1 MRRHRILGIAVLL
14 GLFIGH
20 GATAIEI
27 SGYDPAVNDRFASG
41 FPSVPVPNTAGVFL
55 GLPYDWS
62 GVGWDTA
69 SPVWGFGFVTPRH
82 YLVALHWGGAATIA
96 LRGADGVV
104 HTATQASVVGTGYGM
119 VLNTGPDLAVG
130 RLTVALPAAW
140 RIARYPVLDLN
151 PSSSGNGSYNGQPL
165 LVYGRG
171 SSSPRIGLDAVASTW
186 TTGPVSYITS
196 STATVKLQTGD
207 SGSPVFVPWTRP
219 GGDPELAIVGNN
231 AAVGPDNIHN
241 LAASSG
247 ALAAINAITVP
258 DGFALAMVGE
268 VAAAWQGG
276 DGASGTGD
284 DLGAPD
290 NWSPAAVPTDAYAAF
305 DGAASPTR
313 AIEVDRDVNLRGLVF
328 RPTGSGTL
336 GFTVAHP
343 ANVLTVGRGGI
354 VNDDVSRQ
362 VLAVTVA
369 LGDHQVWDVG
379 PGGVTTAAI
388 DTQGR
393 LLEIIGPGTAL
404 FTGPVSG
411 SGGLALSGG
420 RMEITASTSYSGA
433 TWVHAGTLSVSG
445 TVDSSSMVVVD
456 AGGTVA
462 GTGRLPAISGA
473 GVVDPGA
480 GAGILTATAV
490 DGTDGLAFDFEFT
503 RAGSPDWFRADSSGN
518 DVLRLTGTAPF
529 AVPLAASNPVRVFLD
544 LDDLGP
550 GTMVQG
556 GFFTD
561 VDAAFLSAISAAT
574 FTFFTVDAAGTT
586 THGGRRYAAYAGP
599 LTFALSTERVTA
611 DFAGGDTV
619 GFVMQFVAVPEPST
633 APLAL
638 AAALILCRRQRR
650 GRPTAVSRPSAGR

>member
-1 MRRHRILGIAVLL
+1 MRRHRTLGIAVLL
-14 GLFIGH
+14 CVGRT
-20 GATAIEI
+20 AVAIEI
-27 SGYDPAVNDRFASG
+27 SGYDPTVNDRFASG
-41 FPSVPVPNTAGVFL
+41 FPSVPVPNTAGVFV

-82 YLVALHWGGAATIA
+82 YLVAQHWGGAATLT
-96 LRGADGVV
+96 LRGADGVL

-119 VLNTGPDLAVG
+119 VLNSGPDLAVG

-151 PSSSGNGSYNGQPL
+151 PSSTENGSYNARPL

-171 SSSPRIGLDAVASTW
+171 SSSPRIGLDSVASTW

-196 STATVKLQTGD
+196 STAAAKLQVGD

-219 GGDPELAIVGNN
+219 GGGPELAIVGNN

-258 DGFALAMVGE
+258 DGFALRMVGE
-268 VAAAWQGG
+268 AAATWQGG
-276 DGASGTGD
+276 DGESGTGD
-284 DLGAPD
+284 DLGVPD

-305 DGAASPTR
+305 DGVASPTR
-313 AIEVDRDVNLRGLVF
+313 AIDVDRDVNLRGLVF

-336 GFTVAHP
+336 GFTFAQP
-343 ANVLTVGRGGI
+343 TNVLTVGRGGI
-354 VNDDVSRQ
+354 VNDDESRQ

-379 PGGVTTAAI
+379 PGGVTAAAI

-393 LLEIIGPGTAL
+393 LLEVIGPGTAL
-404 FTGPVSG
+404 FAGPVSG

-420 RMEITASTSYSGA
+420 RMEIAASTSYSGA

-462 GTGRLPAISGA
+462 GSGRLPAISGA
-473 GVVDPGA
+473 GAVDPGA
-480 GAGILTATAV
+480 GAGILAAAAI
-490 DGTDGLAFDFEFT
+490 DGTGGLAFDFEFT
-503 RAGSPDWFRADSSGN
+503 RAGAPDWAHADSSGN
-518 DVLRLTGTAPF
+518 DVLRITGASPF
-529 AVPLAASNPVRVFLD
+529 AAPLAASNRVRVFLD
-544 LDDLGP
+544 VDDP
-550 GTMVQG
+550 GMGTTFQG

-561 VDAAFLSAISAAT
+561 VDAGFLPAISAAT
-574 FTFFTVDAAGTT
+574 FTFFTADATGTT
-586 THGGRRYAAYAGP
+586 IHGGRGYAAYAGP
-599 LTFALSTERVTA
+599 LTFGLSTERVTA
-611 DFAGGDTV
+611 DFAGGAAV

-638 AAALILCRRQRR
+638 AAALVLRRRARR
-650 GRPTAVSRPSAGR
+650 CRPTAVSRPLDGC